1 MLLRVIKECMFS
13 NVHIYNADGRVI
25 NEIVTI
31 DEKAHVVLKDG
42 YSIDSNHSYDIKK
55 SDGR

>member
-1 MLLRVIKECMFS
+1 MFS